1 VGARAIRSV
10 EAEAQLVGR
19 ERELVELRELF
30 ERPRGSCMVVLTG
43 GPGVGKTTLWEAG
56 IAAAR
61 ESGFQELTARASG
74 AEAELSFAALT
85 DLLDGVEL
93 GSLGSVPTP
102 QRRAL
107 EVALLRVEPDG
118 QPPSSRAIA
127 LGFLNVVRSLS
138 DRGPVLIAV
147 DDLQWLDSASREV
160 LAFAMRRLE
169 SESIVFLLAR
179 RPGDTT
185 ELERACGRRVSVT
198 RVDVGPLSLGAI
210 RVLLSEQLGLSLS
223 RHALRRL
230 VESTLGNPLF
240 ALEFGRSLVE
250 HGLPGVGEELSVPD
264 SVEELLEV
272 RVAHLSPGVRRLLL
286 AVALTGDLRVSALPP
301 SIDLDT
307 AEEAVEAGVLVIDG
321 DRVRASHPLLA
332 AAARKRSRAR
342 QRRELHLEL
351 VEMAAD
357 EQLRAR
363 HLALAATVPDSDVA
377 ERVAAAA
384 MGAAAHGARRAAVEL
399 GEQALRLTPA
409 GSDERVE
416 RVLAL
421 ASYLEAAGELQRLTD
436 VLRTELD
443 AIPPGPYRARAWLLL
458 AEGAHIEHLDGYRA
472 HLEQAL
478 EEAED
483 DPGLRARVVAK
494 VSSAVIAVESIHEA
508 EASAL
513 EVLPAAREAG
523 SEVERPVL
531 FALAWARGLEGR
543 SVDDLCERFAAAS
556 DSAGYLAESPER
568 VAGQRLVWRGELEQA
583 RASLQ
588 RLRALADERGELPSY
603 AWAQLH
609 LCELEL
615 RIGNWAEAT
624 RLLDE
629 CTQTSE
635 GELFVVP
642 VLERCRALLA
652 AGRGL
657 PDEAQKWARETIA
670 KAEAVGTQWDWLEA
684 LRARGIV
691 ALLTH
696 DSATAVESLRAVWD
710 HTLREGVDEPG
721 AFPVAPELVE
731 ALMEV
736 GEPGEAQA
744 VVMRLR
750 ELAEQQEHP
759 WGLVTAARCGAL
771 QTLASGYDEDAARAL
786 EQAAEDYGRLG
797 LRFERARSLLAA
809 GRLQRKHRKWAASR
823 RSLAEAAAAFGDLGS
838 AGWADEARS
847 ELDRVG
853 ARRPRALGELTPA
866 ESRVVELAA
875 EGRSNKE
882 IAGILYVSV
891 KTVELH
897 LSHAYAT
904 LGIRSRAQLA
914 PRLSSLG

>member
-19 ERELVELRELF
+19 EQELAELRELF
-30 ERPRGSCMVVLTG
+30 ERPRGPCMVVLTG
-43 GPGVGKTTLWEAG
+43 GAGVGKTTLWEAG

-61 ESGFQELTARASG
+61 GSGFQELTARASG

-93 GSLGSVPTP
+93 GSLENVPTP

-138 DRGPVLIAV
+138 CSGPVLIAV

-179 RPGDTT
+179 RPRDTT
-185 ELERACGRRVSVT
+185 DIERAWGARVRRL
-198 RVDVGPLSLGAI
+198 DVGPLSLGAI
-210 RVLLSEQLGLSLS
+210 RVLLSERLGLSLS

-240 ALEFGRSLVE
+240 ALELGRSLVE
-250 HGLPGVGEELSVPD
+250 DGLPGVGEELSVPD

-272 RVAHLSPGVRRLLL
+272 RVAHLSPRVRRLLL
-286 AVALTGDLRVSALPP
+286 AVALTGDLRASGLPP
-301 SIDLDT
+301 SIDPD
-307 AEEAVEAGVLVIDG
+307 AVEEAVEAGVLVIEA

-351 VEMAAD
+351 VEMAAN

-363 HLALAATVPDSDVA
+363 HLALATTVADRNVA

-384 MGAAAHGARRAAVEL
+384 LGAAAHGARRAAVEL
-399 GEQALRLTPA
+399 GEHALRLTPPD
-409 GSDERVE
+409 SDNRVE

-421 ASYLEAAGELQRLTD
+421 ASYLEAAGEFQRLTD
-436 VLRTELD
+436 VLTTELD

-478 EEAED
+478 EQAND

-494 VSSAVIAVESIHEA
+494 MSSAVVAVENIHEA

-513 EVLPAAREAG
+513 EVLPAARQAG
-523 SEVERPVL
+523 PGVERPVL
-531 FALAWARGLEGR
+531 FALAWARALEGR

-583 RASLQ
+583 RPSLE
-588 RLRALADERGELPSY
+588 RLRVLADERGELPSY

-615 RIGNWAEAT
+615 RVGDWAAAV
-624 RLLDE
+624 RALDE
-629 CTQTSE
+629 CAQTTE

-657 PDEAQKWARETIA
+657 PEEAEKWAQETITR
-670 KAEAVGTQWDWLEA
+670 AEGVGTQWDWLEA
-684 LRARGIV
+684 LRARGIA
-691 ALLTH
+691 ALLAH
-696 DSATAVESLRAVWD
+696 DSATAVESLGTVWE

-731 ALMEV
+731 ALIEV
-736 GEPGEAQA
+736 GETKEAQA

-750 ELAEQQEHP
+750 QLAEQQGHP

-771 QTLASGYDEDAARAL
+771 QELASGYDEHAARAL

-797 LRFERARSLLAA
+797 LRFERARSLLTA
-809 GRLQRKHRKWAASR
+809 GRLQRRHRKWAASR
-823 RSLAEAAAAFGDLGS
+823 RSLAEAAAAFGELGS
-838 AGWADEARS
+838 PGWADEARS
-847 ELDRVG
+847 ELGRVG

-875 EGRSNKE
+875 QGHSNKE
-882 IAGILYVSV
+882 IAGILFVSV

-914 PRLSSLG
+914 PRLSSPS

>member
-1 VGARAIRSV
+1 MGARAIRSV

-19 ERELVELRELF
+19 ERELAELRELF
-30 ERPRGSCMVVLTG
+30 ERPRGPCTIVLTG
-43 GPGVGKTTLWEAG
+43 GPGVGKTTIWEAG

-61 ESGFQELTARASG
+61 ESGFRELTARTSG

-93 GSLGSVPTP
+93 GSLENVPTP

-127 LGFLNVVRSLS
+127 LGFLNVVRALS
-138 DRGPVLIAV
+138 GGGPVLIAV

-185 ELERACGRRVSVT
+185 ELERACRTRVT
-198 RVDVGPLSLGAI
+198 RLDVGPLSLGAI
-210 RVLLSEQLGLSLS
+210 RVLLAERLGLSLS

-250 HGLPGVGEELSVPD
+250 DGLPALGEELSVPD

-286 AVALTGDLRVSALPP
+286 AVALTGDLRLSALPA
-301 SIDLDT
+301 SIDLDA

-351 VEMAAD
+351 VQMAAD

-363 HLALAATVPDSDVA
+363 HLALATTAADGNVA
-377 ERVAAAA
+377 DKVAAAA
-384 MGAAAHGARRAAVEL
+384 LAAAAHGARRAAVEL
-399 GEQALRLTPA
+399 GEHALRLTPA
-409 GSDERVE
+409 ASDERVE

-421 ASYLEAAGELQRLTD
+421 ASYLEAAGEFQRLTD

-472 HLEQAL
+472 HLERAL
-478 EEAED
+478 EEAND

-494 VSSAVIAVESIHEA
+494 MSSAVIAVENINEA

-523 SEVERPVL
+523 PEVERPVL

-583 RASLQ
+583 RPFFE

-603 AWAQLH
+603 AWAQSH
-609 LCELEL
+609 ICELEL
-615 RIGNWAEAT
+615 RIGNWAAAA

-629 CTQTSE
+629 WAETSE
-635 GELFVVP
+635 EELFVVP
-642 VLERCRALLA
+642 VVERCRALLA

-657 PDEAQKWARETIA
+657 PEEAEKWAQETIA
-670 KAEAVGTQWDWLEA
+670 RAVAVGTQWDWLEA
-684 LRARGIV
+684 LRARGIA

-696 DSATAVESLRAVWD
+696 DSATAVESLKAVWD

-736 GEPGEAQA
+736 GELGEAEA

-750 ELAEQQEHP
+750 RLAEQQEHP

-771 QTLASGYDEDAARAL
+771 KELASGYDEDAARVL
-786 EQAAEDYGRLG
+786 ERAAEDYGRLG

-809 GRLQRKHRKWAASR
+809 GRLQRRHRKWAASR
-823 RSLAEAAAAFGDLGS
+823 RSLAEAAAAFGELGS
-838 AGWADEARS
+838 SGWAEEARS
-847 ELDRVG
+847 EQGRVG

-875 EGRSNKE
+875 AGHSNKE

-904 LGIRSRAQLA
+904 LGVRSRAQLA
-914 PRLSSLG
+914 PRLSSLR